1 MNQQTTLQVSDYL
14 EQKVRDDAIWSDKF
28 MLAILAAH
36 LPFIYFLVPMGFNT
50 HWQGAIPATLTVLA
64 SLAAFVANKGS
75 VLSRCVIGV
84 SFMVMS
90 MIMIMQQLGRLEM
103 HFHIFSVLAFL
114 IIWRDWRVLIAAA
127 GAIATHHLLSVPLQ
141 LSGASFGGIP
151 YIAYGVSCDWPTF
164 LVHAI
169 FVIIETSI
177 LVFFSL
183 RLQSQ
188 FMLANQVVAN
198 VHVAA
203 NERDLTVDIGAIETK
218 TEEDAEFV
226 RTLDRFY
233 SMIRETI
240 EKFQGASRTLT
251 EISNKSSSISHQ
263 NQNNLSDQN
272 HRISSVVTA
281 VHEMSCTISEIAQ
294 TTSGAAEASKTA
306 KSLSEE
312 SNSKVTETVDQM
324 VELIEQLGSI
334 RSVVDKLAGDT
345 MEIGSTMDVI
355 RSIAEQTN
363 LLALNAAIE
372 AARAGEQGRGFAV
385 VADEVRSL
393 AQRSRD
399 ATTEIDNVIQ
409 NLQGAASQVVEM
421 MDAGQRKSE
430 LTIEVAEQTKA
441 LLANATDATTQIS
454 DMSYQIATAIEE
466 QSTVSENISEDMES
480 ISMLNTTVQEQAD
493 ESTGLAGKVSDM
505 AGGLDKTAQ
514 SIRTN

>member
-1 MNQQTTLQVSDYL
+1 MNQHTTLQVSDYL

-64 SLAAFVANKGS
+64 SAAAYMANKGS
-75 VLSRCVIGV
+75 LLSRCVIGV

-90 MIMIMQQLGRLEM
+90 MIMIMQQMGRLEM

-127 GAIATHHLLSVPLQ
+127 GAIAVHHLVSVPLQ
-141 LSGASFGGIP
+141 LSGASFGGIS
-151 YIAYGVSCDWPTF
+151 YIAYAVDCDWPTF
-164 LVHAI
+164 LTHAF
-169 FVIIETSI
+169 FVIIETAI

-188 FMLANQVVAN
+188 FYLASQVVAN
-198 VHVAA
+198 VQVAA

-218 TEEDAEFV
+218 SEEDAQFV

-240 EKFQGASRTLT
+240 ETFQGASNTLT
-251 EISNKSSSISHQ
+251 EISTRSSGIAVQ

-409 NLQGAASQVVEM
+409 NLQGAAAQVVEM

-430 LTIEVAEQTKA
+430 MTIEVAEETKA
-441 LLANATDATTQIS
+441 LLASATDATTQIS

-493 ESTGLAGKVSDM
+493 ESTELAGNVSEM
-505 AGGLDKTAQ
+505 ANSLNNTAQ
-514 SIRTN
+514 TITTQ